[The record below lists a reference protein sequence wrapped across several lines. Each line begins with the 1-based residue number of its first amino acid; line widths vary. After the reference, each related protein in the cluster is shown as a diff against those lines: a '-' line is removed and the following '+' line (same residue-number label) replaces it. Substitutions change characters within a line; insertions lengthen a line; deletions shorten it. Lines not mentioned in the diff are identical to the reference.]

1 MELFI
6 TGLHI
11 TLCFF
16 LILVVLLQPGKGA
29 DFGAA
34 MGGSSQEVFGAGGSI
49 TILTKLTAIVAAMF
63 MSTSLTL
70 AWFSNDMSGDSEI
83 GLDQVGEELDKDAAP
98 EPEADSEL
106 SPSDSSEE
114 SSETESQE
122 GVEGDA
128 PEGEP
133 TTDELEPE
141 GEESSSEEEAS
152 GGSEEPAAPEQS
164 EPTEE
169 GDEAAAPPDLEPSSG
184 EGEPAGSSEAES
196 SPE

>member
-49 TILTKLTAIVAAMF
+49 TILTKLTVIVAAMI
-63 MSTSLTL
+63 MSTSLAL
-70 AWFSNDMSGDSEI
+70 AWFSNDMSGGSEI
-83 GLDQVGEELDKDAAP
+83 GMDQMDEELQKDAAP
-98 EPEADSEL
+98 DPEAESEL
-106 SPSDSSEE
+106 PPADSSEE
-114 SSETESQE
+114 SPATDAPE
-122 GVEGDA
+122 GVEGDTTE
-128 PEGEP
+128 PEPAAETEP
-133 TTDELEPE
+133 T
-141 GEESSSEEEAS
+141 GEAS
-152 GGSEEPAAPEQS
+152 GDESEASGAGEEAAEPEQAEPSQEGGEEAAPA
-164 EPTEE
+164 EP
-169 GDEAAAPPDLEPSSG
+169 EPSP
-184 EGEPAGSSEAES
+184 EETQPADSSEAES